1 MSCQQ
6 FISNLDGLNN
16 GKDFPKDL
24 LKVQACSFL
33 AFELKYIFTY
43 PLCGEVKKRKCLE
56 FLSFIAL
63 PTQVLYNSI
72 KNEKLEWAV

>member
-24 LKVQACSFL
+24 LKVWMSFL
-33 AFELKYIFTY
+33 VSELKHVFKFLFQNKINTR
-43 PLCGEVKKRKCLE
+43 KKDG
-56 FLSFIAL
+56 
-63 PTQVLYNSI
+63 
-72 KNEKLEWAV
+72 

>member
-24 LKVQACSFL
+24 LKVWMSFL
-33 AFELKYIFTY
+33 VSELKHVFTFLFLNKIN
-43 PLCGEVKKRKCLE
+43 PRKKTSLLSLC
-56 FLSFIAL
+56 
-63 PTQVLYNSI
+63 PTQILYNSI